1 MVLFLLVL
9 YGISEAE
16 PRRGDMFMAR
26 MRPPMREENIC
37 LFLPLENSEG
47 RRLGTCCVFPGGHR
61 RFFGDA
67 VLARLPHTI
76 EKRDDDDSRPSPQRP
91 PSCDIHPLMF
101 RDIRVGV
108 CCTFTGRFH
117 GQPED
122 TILPEAKE
130 DTTESTVESGSTT
143 ESYSSTTIAVPLSF
157 DTRDFINSS
166 CREGYV
172 LDANYDCVKAF

>member
-1 MVLFLLVL
+1 
-9 YGISEAE
+9 
-16 PRRGDMFMAR
+16 MFYMGR
-26 MRPPMREENIC
+26 MRPPRREEKIC
-37 LFLPLENSEG
+37 LFLPLESSEG
-47 RRLGTCCVFPGGHR
+47 RRLGTCCVFPGRHR

-67 VLARLPHTI
+67 VLARLPH
-76 EKRDDDDSRPSPQRP
+76 RVDDSRQEDDNRPPQGP

-101 RDIRVGV
+101 RNIRVGV
-108 CCTFTGRFH
+108 CCTFTGRFQ
-117 GQPED
+117 GQPEE
-122 TILPEAKE
+122 TILPE
-130 DTTESTVESGSTT
+130 DTTESAVESGTT